1 MKNNLLEEYLNF
13 LNEQDK
19 PKTSKK
25 KPVDK
30 KRKFKISDFWR
41 NQALGLSDDIP
52 PALVNL
58 VKNKNS
64 VRAAEEIL

>member
-19 PKTSKK
+19 TKKNKPDDKK
-25 KPVDK
+25 KK
-30 KRKFKISDFWR
+30 KIKISSFWR
-41 NQALGLSDDIP
+41 NQAIGLSDDIP

-64 VRAAEEIL
+64 VKAAEEIL